1 MCREAGVCS
10 WKFQEIKLLQWRREV
25 GEVCGKSPM
34 PDAQDS
40 TGGGGA
46 HGWLQGAKGAT
57 PVLV

>member
-1 MCREAGVCS
+1 
-10 WKFQEIKLLQWRREV
+10 
-25 GEVCGKSPM
+25 M